1 MAENLYFC
9 NVPGCKHAH
18 DRIPSLPF
26 SRRDKLL
33 QHQRQVGHDDS
44 VNSSQAIGSQ
54 SADTTTAAIGPSDG
68 NMMQTETETQ
78 MQMQGAQHLPIL
90 VEVQADGEM
99 GEVVLSPNVN
109 LGEAGGNLVA
119 KVKAMRERHAAE
131 IKKLKEE
138 QEMEM
143 RILRDEVEKY
153 EQEIVIARE
162 FLGD

>member
-1 MAENLYFC
+1 
-9 NVPGCKHAH
+9 
-18 DRIPSLPF
+18 
-26 SRRDKLL
+26 
-33 QHQRQVGHDDS
+33 
-44 VNSSQAIGSQ
+44 
-54 SADTTTAAIGPSDG
+54 
-68 NMMQTETETQ
+68 MQTETETQ
-78 MQMQGAQHLPIL
+78 MQMQGAQHLPIP

-138 QEMEM
+138 QEREM